1 MISVLI
7 DTDVL
12 IDVALG
18 RKDFVESASAI
29 LDMAEANQIKAFIA
43 WHSISNFYYVV
54 EADSETADTLQFIRE
69 LLSFVK
75 VAPTTTKDALY
86 ALDLDFKDFEDAI
99 QFFTALTYKNID
111 IIVTRNIKDF
121 KKSALPVLTPE
132 TFLKTYEQT
141 SGS

>member
-18 RKDFVESASAI
+18 RKDFVESSSAI
-29 LDMAEANQIKAFIA
+29 LDLAEANQIKAFIA
-43 WHSISNFYYVV
+43 WHSISNFYFVV
-54 EADSETADTLQFIRE
+54 EADSKTADTLLFIKE

-86 ALDLDFKDFEDAI
+86 ALDLNFKDFEDALQVAAARVCNADYLI
-99 QFFTALTYKNID
+99 
-111 IIVTRNIKDF
+111 TRNVKHYSQSPIP
-121 KKSALPVLTPE
+121 ALSPKQ
-132 TFLKTYEQT
+132 FLAKIR
-141 SGS
+141 SL